1 MYIASVFAFITGILE
16 EIFLALER
24 TGAMLLPGPALLPR
38 TEGVVDVVEEES
50 DTEEGMEEEERS
62 EGAVPSAH

>member
-16 EIFLALER
+16 IFPALER

-38 TEGVVDVVEEES
+38 TEGVVDVKEEES

>member
-1 MYIASVFAFITGILE
+1 MASVFAFITGILE
-16 EIFLALER
+16 KIFLALER

-38 TEGVVDVVEEES
+38 TEGES